1 MSRKFITH
9 ARSAAGAGLLL
20 IAALGLPVGAQTR
33 PASGPAAPTLQPTA
47 PKQAPVQAP
56 TPAPMPAPRPGPPAV
71 LPGLAPGL
79 PVPGAAA
86 SQALATAPVSAS
98 ARRLYDRSRAQLL
111 QVRTLSNGSQA
122 SVGSGFVV
130 SAEGHVITNYHVV
143 SQFALEPDRY
153 RLQYATPDGEGGD
166 LELLDFDARRDLALL
181 RIAGGGKAAAPQGG
195 VSAPAANAAA
205 SDTTRRMTAAPLV
218 FRKLDQPLAK
228 GERIYSMGNPHD
240 VAFAVV
246 EGTYNGLVERS
257 FDPLIYYS
265 GAINPG
271 MSGGPVLDEDG
282 EIVGINV
289 STMIFAQQM
298 SFLVPAAHAAALLA
312 RSRDAAPL
320 KGAAWPKLRGQLMAY
335 QEELSRNFLAQP
347 WRTLPHPRY
356 RFPIPQEQYMRCWGS
371 GTPAD
376 AQGLQMQRTQCRME
390 HALFISESLQTGYF
404 GVTEEVYD
412 GSKLGAVR
420 FANIY
425 SGSFR
430 NERLGGPDRDR
441 TAPYC
446 REDFVQQKDGPP
458 LRAVACLRAYRK
470 LEGLFD
476 LTVLVTNVD
485 SSTEGA
491 LGRFDARGVSFANA
505 TRLTRHYLQG
515 FAWTTPR

>member
-1 MSRKFITH
+1 MSRKLLTPG
-9 ARSAAGAGLLL
+9 RAAVGAVLLL
-20 IAALGLPVGAQTR
+20 LTAALGLPVAAQTR
-33 PASGPAAPTLQPTA
+33 PTPVSPGSPVTPTVPPSAPAT
-47 PKQAPVQAP
+47 
-56 TPAPMPAPRPGPPAV
+56 
-71 LPGLAPGL
+71 
-79 PVPGAAA
+79 AA
-86 SQALATAPVSAS
+86 SQAMPSAPVSAS
-98 ARRLYDRSRAQLL
+98 ARRLYDRSRSQLL
-111 QVRTLSNGSQA
+111 QVRTLYNGSQA

-130 SAEGHVITNYHVV
+130 SAEGHVITNYHVI
-143 SQFALEPDRY
+143 SQHALEPERY
-153 RLQYATPDGEGGD
+153 RLQYQTPEGDGGD
-166 LELLDFDARRDLALL
+166 IELLDFDARRDLALL
-181 RIAGGGKAAAPQGG
+181 RIVRKGDAPDPKG
-195 VSAPAANAAA
+195 VV
-205 SDTTRRMTAAPLV
+205 TRMTATPLV
-218 FRKLDQPLAK
+218 FRKADQPLAK

-265 GAINPG
+265 GSINPG
-271 MSGGPVLDEDG
+271 MSGGPVIDEDG

-298 SFLVPAAHAAALLA
+298 SFLVPAEHAAALLA
-312 RSRDAAPL
+312 RSRNAPPM
-320 KGAAWPKLRGQLMAY
+320 KGAAWPKLRQQLMAY
-335 QEELSRNFLAQP
+335 QDELSRNFLAQP
-347 WRTLPHPRY
+347 WRTLTHPRY
-356 RFPIPQEQYMRCWGS
+356 RFPIPQEEYMRCWGS
-371 GTPAD
+371 GSSAD
-376 AQGLQMQRTQCRME
+376 EQGLQMQRTQCRME

-412 GSKLGAVR
+412 GSKLGALR

-425 SGSFR
+425 SASFR

-446 REDFVQQKDGPP
+446 KEDFVQQKDGPP

-470 LEGLFD
+470 LDGLFD

-485 SSTEGA
+485 AATEGA

-505 TRLTRHYLQG
+505 TQLTRHYLQG